1 MRNKVQLIGN
11 LGSAPEVK
19 EINGHGTVANVSI
32 ATHDIYK
39 NDKGEYVTET
49 TWHNLVLWGKLAENA
64 AKLFK
69 KGGEVAVEGKIINHS
84 YEGKDGVKRYVS
96 EILVNDFTMLGVKPG
111 DKKDSVN
118 PTTSQ
123 EPQDANPKKNRKPA
137 TKN

>member
-1 MRNKVQLIGN
+1 MRNRVQLIGN

-19 EINGHGTVANVSI
+19 EISGHGTVANVSI
-32 ATHDIYK
+32 ATHEIYK

-64 AKLFK
+64 GKLFK
-69 KGGEVAVEGKIINHS
+69 KGSEVAVDGKIINHS

-111 DKKDSVN
+111 DKKDSAN
-118 PTTSQ
+118 PTTLQ
-123 EPQDANPKKNRKPA
+123 ESQDANPKRSRKA
-137 TKN
+137 AARN